1 MTSPATWAL
10 RLISAWRF
18 STTSEISPTERVG
31 TRRSTSGADVP
42 VVARID
48 EELVDVPVVLLVRG
62 VTVDV
67 LVALVATVAELLEL
81 KENVVDVAALV
92 VFADIV
98 LWACVWSRRSDR
110 SRNSSIEAGMLERT
124 TEDERLGLLC
134 EGSRSPYRQPP
145 FPDI

>member
-1 MTSPATWAL
+1 M
-10 RLISAWRF
+10 
-18 STTSEISPTERVG
+18 
-31 TRRSTSGADVP
+31 
-42 VVARID
+42 
-48 EELVDVPVVLLVRG
+48 VLLVRG

-81 KENVVDVAALV
+81 KENVVDVAAVV
-92 VFADIV
+92 VFADVV